1 MRSATIVLTLAA
13 FVGALGCS
21 WLLGSGTGE
30 SKKLQGPEWTGQ
42 GAQGISQAEAERF
55 QGFALYWL
63 GPSFAGYNLQ
73 AILSTGDE
81 VIFIYGSCTRPRGS
95 DGGCSLPLQVHAE
108 PACSVP
114 PELATQFAFRGPP
127 QQFRGQA
134 LIVRREVAAMGEAT
148 ARIWTEDASIWL
160 DIPIAP
166 ERLEEALQALAGL
179 NRAHIGP
186 GDELPPPDLGACT

>member
-13 FVGALGCS
+13 LVGALGCL
-21 WLLGSGTGE
+21 WLLGSGEGE
-30 SKKLQGPEWTGQ
+30 SKKLPGPEWTGQ

-55 QGFALYWL
+55 EGYALYWL

-73 AILSTGDE
+73 AILSVGDE
-81 VIFIYGSCTRPRGS
+81 VIFVYGTCTIPRGS
-95 DGGCSLPLQVHAE
+95 DGGCALPLEVHVE
-108 PACSVP
+108 PACKIP
-114 PELATQFAFRGPP
+114 PNLATQFAFPGPP
-127 QQFRGQA
+127 QQFRGDA
-134 LIVRREVAAMGEAT
+134 LIVRREVVEMGEAT

-160 DIPIAP
+160 NIPIAP

-186 GDELPPPDLGACT
+186 GDELPPPDFTPCS